1 MRSLSVLFVFLLA
14 CSDSSVDPATDAGR
28 RDAAP
33 DEDAPPITCLP
44 LRDGDGAPEVIEG
57 GLEIGEYRDG
67 AFVPY
72 APNDT
77 ATVVFGFQGGV
88 MITPVVRFSD
98 ELAASGDC
106 VEVEVRHLEDPA
118 HPGQLADLTSF
129 ASYVERTYVAN
140 VAGQPQVE
148 TSALQDQVGWAPFY
162 ARFVLDVTVRS
173 NTFARHVAIPLQLGS
188 ENACD
193 DLVETPCPGCC
204 YRAYPG
210 EAVIEAVGDVGTGC
224 DDTTTVTYRFEPS
237 SEVASCFA
245 TETPP
250 TFPDATELTMS
261 RGCLD
266 TYAIAAGSRF
276 DTTWRMIASGTCSPL
291 SVEPALPL
299 VGCPC
304 E

>member
-1 MRSLSVLFVFLLA
+1 MRSLSVLLFLVLA
-14 CSDSSVDPATDAGR
+14 CGDSSSDPATDAGR
-28 RDAAP
+28 RDATP

-44 LRDGDGAPEVIEG
+44 LRDGDGAPEVMEG

-67 AFVPY
+67 VFVPY

-106 VEVEVRHLEDPA
+106 VEVAVRHLEDPA
-118 HPGQLADLTSF
+118 NPGRLADLTSF
-129 ASYVERTYVAN
+129 ASYVERTYVAG
-140 VAGQPQVE
+140 VAGQPLVE
-148 TSALQDQVGWAPFY
+148 TSPLQDQVGWAPFY
-162 ARFVLDVTVRS
+162 ARFMLDVTVRS
-173 NTFARHVAIPLQLGS
+173 DTFARHVAIPLQLGS

-204 YRAYPG
+204 YRNYPG
-210 EAVIEAVGDVGTGC
+210 EAVIEAVGEVGAGC

-250 TFPDATELTMS
+250 TFPDATELTIS

-276 DTTWRMIASGTCSPL
+276 DTTWRLIASGTCSPL

>member
-1 MRSLSVLFVFLLA
+1 MRWLSAFLLVA
-14 CSDSSVDPATDAGR
+14 CACGNSSEPASDAGR
-28 RDAAP
+28 DARP

-72 APNDT
+72 APND
-77 ATVVFGFQGGV
+77 AAALVFGFQGGV

-106 VEVEVRHLEDPA
+106 VEVSVRHLEDPA
-118 HPGQLADLTSF
+118 NPGRLADLETF
-129 ASYVERTYVAN
+129 ASYVERVYVAG
-140 VAGQPQVE
+140 VAGQPSVE
-148 TSALQDQVGWAPFY
+148 TSPLQDQVGWSPFD

-173 NTFARHVAIPLQLGS
+173 NTFARHVAIPLQFGS
-188 ENACD
+188 ESECD
-193 DLVETPCPGCC
+193 ELVETPCPGCC
-204 YRAYPG
+204 YRRYAG
-210 EAVIEAVGDVGTGC
+210 EAVIEAVGEVGAGC
-224 DDTTTVTYRFEPS
+224 DDTTTVTYYFEPS
-237 SEVASCFA
+237 GDDASCFA
-245 TETPP
+245 VETPP
-250 TFPDATELTMS
+250 AFPSATELTMS
-261 RGCLD
+261 RGCID

-291 SVEPALPL
+291 IVDPALPL
-299 VGCPC
+299 TGCPC